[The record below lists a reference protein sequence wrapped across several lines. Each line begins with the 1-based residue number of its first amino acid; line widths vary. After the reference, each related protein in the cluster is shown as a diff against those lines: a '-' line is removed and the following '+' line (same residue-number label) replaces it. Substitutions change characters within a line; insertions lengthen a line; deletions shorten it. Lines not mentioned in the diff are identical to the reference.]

1 MSELLRSTAEAL
13 SSDRLPRELI
23 VFVIALLPVF
33 EVRGAVLAGIALFG
47 MSAADALLFGCLGNF
62 VSVTPPLVFLD
73 PLSKWLYGNRVADRI
88 FHRLFA
94 HTRKRAAQ
102 VNKWGM
108 PGLVLLTSIPLPGF
122 GAWTAVLIAFLLRM
136 RWRRAL
142 VATYAGIVIS
152 GLIVAMLT
160 LGGMAG
166 VKSVTA
172 GR

>member
-1 MSELLRSTAEAL
+1 VNELLNATAEAL
-13 SSDRLPRELI
+13 RGLPPALT
-23 VFVIALLPVF
+23 VFIISALPIF
-33 EVRGAVLAGIALFG
+33 EVRGGVIVGLLLFRLPVTEVILFG
-47 MSAADALLFGCLGNF
+47 FLGNIA
-62 VSVTPPLVFLD
+62 SVTPPLLFLD
-73 PLSKWLYGNRVADRI
+73 PLSKWLYGSPSADRI

-142 VATYAGIVIS
+142 IATYAGILIS
-152 GLIVAMLT
+152 GLIVAALT

-166 VKSVTA
+166 VDHLRGA
-172 GR
+172 P